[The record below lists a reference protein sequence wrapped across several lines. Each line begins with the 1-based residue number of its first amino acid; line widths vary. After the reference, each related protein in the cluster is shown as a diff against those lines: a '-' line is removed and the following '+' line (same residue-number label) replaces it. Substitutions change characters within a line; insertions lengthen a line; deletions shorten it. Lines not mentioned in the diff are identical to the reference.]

1 MLYKNNLNHEEYD
14 EIRKKYSVIKQ
25 SNGYGIRIEKQK
37 QYHDTKQKKNDTNKI
52 TEHNKEHLNDS
63 MKMSGIA

>member
-37 QYHDTKQKKNDTNKI
+37 QYHDTK
-52 TEHNKEHLNDS
+52 
-63 MKMSGIA
+63 